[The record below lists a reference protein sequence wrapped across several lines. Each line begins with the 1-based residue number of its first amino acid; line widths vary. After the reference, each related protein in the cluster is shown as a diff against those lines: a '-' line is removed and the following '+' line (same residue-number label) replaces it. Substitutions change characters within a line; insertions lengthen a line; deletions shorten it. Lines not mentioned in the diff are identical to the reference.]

1 MRIRKGEIFSVL
13 CSVHLPEFVL
23 QYLKLAGNLL
33 HSIRDYLGDVTAH
46 GRAQEWL
53 SRKRLGT
60 RLRDY
65 EYIASSR
72 SLGKGLFC

>member
-46 GRAQEWL
+46 GRAQE
-53 SRKRLGT
+53 
-60 RLRDY
+60 
-65 EYIASSR
+65 
-72 SLGKGLFC
+72 

>member
-1 MRIRKGEIFSVL
+1 ML
-13 CSVHLPEFVL
+13 CSVHLPECVL

-33 HSIRDYLGDVTAH
+33 YSIRDYLGDVTAH
-46 GRAQEWL
+46 GRVQEWP

-65 EYIASSR
+65 EYIVSSR
-72 SLGKGLFC
+72 RLGKGLYILLTT